1 MSRVRSMQFDDQDKI
16 FWDSG
21 QEFRKRQTA
30 KERCKQRK
38 KKSIR
43 QGIEDYWDKKSL
55 RQNLADSHDDLDDD
69 DNYSQWDDIEGEQPR
84 H

>member
-1 MSRVRSMQFDDQDKI
+1 MSRVRSMQYDDQDKI

-30 KERCKQRK
+30 KERCKKRK
-38 KKSIR
+38 QKSIR
-43 QGIEDYWDKKSL
+43 QGIDDYWDKKSL
-55 RQNLADSHDDLDDD
+55 RQNLADSYEHFDDD
-69 DNYSQWDDIEGEQPR
+69 DDSSQWDDIQDRQAR